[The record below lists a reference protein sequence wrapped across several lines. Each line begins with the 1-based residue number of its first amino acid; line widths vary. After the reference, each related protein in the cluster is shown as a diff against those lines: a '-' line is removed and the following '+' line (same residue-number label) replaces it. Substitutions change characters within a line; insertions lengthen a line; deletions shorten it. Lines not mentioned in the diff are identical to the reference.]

1 MYWWLT
7 TTSTGG
13 KFVVLG
19 PYDSEESAT
28 EYGWSHLGS
37 DFEVEQLST
46 RDMSK
51 ATRMLKKKRLDA
63 TRDLEASLQRAR
75 HKLPEKEVT

>member
-7 TTSTGG
+7 TTSVGG
-13 KFVVLG
+13 RFVVLG
-19 PYDSEESAT
+19 PYDSEGSAT

-46 RDMSK
+46 RDMNK
-51 ATRMLKKKRLDA
+51 ATRMLKKKRLD
-63 TRDLEASLQRAR
+63 TSRDLEASLQRAK
-75 HKLPEKEVT
+75 HKLNEKETS

>member
-7 TTSTGG
+7 TTSVGG
-13 KFVVLG
+13 RFVVLG

-46 RDMSK
+46 RDMSR
-51 ATRMLKKKRLDA
+51 ATRALRKKRFDEVGDLDLA
-63 TRDLEASLQRAR
+63 LQRIK
-75 HKLPEKEVT
+75 HQIPKE